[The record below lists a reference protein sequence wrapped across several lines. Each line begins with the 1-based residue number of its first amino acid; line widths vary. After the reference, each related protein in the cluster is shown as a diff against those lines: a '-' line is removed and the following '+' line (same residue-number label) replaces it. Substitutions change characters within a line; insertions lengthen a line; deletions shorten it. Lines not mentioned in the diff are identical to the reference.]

1 MIDTKSVFDVLSA
14 KVRASAPEIARHL
27 MGGAAKTT
35 KSDIAKTRETLK
47 WLVADGLVTL
57 SEIDSKR
64 GQLFV
69 IATTKTDNS
78 ACDDGENAG
87 KDIDALATDAIA
99 FVIDVA
105 AGGKAEKN
113 DAETAPDGG
122 DTLDGLK
129 AYAEGILF
137 SYAVQVTASILAA
150 DPKTDKIWAAD
161 RALDAVRHIARRIE
175 KEGAK

>member
-1 MIDTKSVFDVLSA
+1 MIDTKRVFDALAA
-14 KVRASAPEIARHL
+14 KAPASAPEIARSL

-47 WLVADGLVTL
+47 LLADCGQVELG
-57 SEIDSKR
+57 EIDSKR

-69 IATTKTDNS
+69 IATTKADIPVSNNENS
-78 ACDDGENAG
+78 NND
-87 KDIDALATDAIA
+87 DALDEIEEIAEEAIPKG
-99 FVIDVA
+99 FKSYIDGVIM
-105 AGGKAEKN
+105 N
-113 DAETAPDGG
+113 H
-122 DTLDGLK
+122 
-129 AYAEGILF
+129 
-137 SYAVQVTASILAA
+137 AVHLTGQILAA

>member
-14 KVRASAPEIARHL
+14 KVRASAPEIARAL

-35 KSDIAKTRETLK
+35 KGDIAKIRETLN

-57 SEIDSKR
+57 GKIDSKR
-64 GQLFV
+64 GRLFV
-69 IATTKTDNS
+69 IATATADVS
-78 ACDDGENAG
+78 ATSDDVGD
-87 KDIDALATDAIA
+87 KLADGVVKA
-99 FVIDVA
+99 VNEYA
-105 AGGKAEKN
+105 ARNGVEKN
-113 DAETAPDGG
+113 DAETVPVALTSGCYFDYIGG
-122 DTLDGLK
+122 
-129 AYAEGILF
+129 AIMNH
-137 SYAVQVTASILAA
+137 AVHLAGQILAA

>member
-1 MIDTKSVFDVLSA
+1 MIDTKHVFDALAA
-14 KVRASAPEIARHL
+14 KAPASAPEIARAL

-35 KSDIAKTRETLK
+35 KGDIAKTRETMK

-57 SEIDSKR
+57 GEIDSKR

-78 ACDDGENAG
+78 AGDDGENAG
-87 KDIDALATDAIA
+87 KDIDALATDATG
-99 FVIDVA
+99 FVLDIVVE
-105 AGGKAEKN
+105 GKAEKN

-129 AYAEGILF
+129 AYTDGILF

>member
-1 MIDTKSVFDVLSA
+1 MIDAKRVFDALVA
-14 KVRASAPEIARHL
+14 KAPASAPEIARHL
-27 MGGAAKTT
+27 MGGAAKTN

-69 IATTKTDNS
+69 IATTKADIPVSNNENSENSDN
-78 ACDDGENAG
+78 D
-87 KDIDALATDAIA
+87 DALDDIEEIAEEAIQKG
-99 FVIDVA
+99 FKSYIDGVIM
-105 AGGKAEKN
+105 
-113 DAETAPDGG
+113 
-122 DTLDGLK
+122 
-129 AYAEGILF
+129 
-137 SYAVQVTASILAA
+137 SHAVHLTGQILAA